1 MTTSPTN
8 VYDNAAQPA
17 AISNT
22 YLPDQLI
29 AGGRQFPTETVTVT
43 GNAALKRGTVLGQK
57 SSGDVAAAVAGGS
70 NAGDGSISS
79 ISKGT
84 NYKPGQYKIL
94 FTGATAYQVIDP
106 LGEVVGSSA
115 SAGAFT
121 SQDINF
127 TFATHTNPMAA
138 GDYFTIAIAAGTGPY
153 KQAASGNGDGSQ
165 TMSAILADDCDPTA
179 GDVRAGIYLAGEFN
193 KRAITLDASFTID
206 QARTALRS
214 VGIILKGSVSA
225 ADPT

>member
-8 VYDNAAQPA
+8 VYDNADQPSA
-17 AISNT
+17 TAYT

-57 SSGDVAAAVAGGS
+57 SSGDVGAAVAGGS
-70 NAGDGSISS
+70 NAGDGAISA
-79 ISKGT
+79 ISKGA

-127 TFATHTNPMAA
+127 TFATHTNPMVA

-153 KQAASGNGDGSQ
+153 KASVSGAGDGSQ
-165 TMSAILADDCDPTA
+165 TPTAILADDCDPTA
-179 GDVRAGIYLAGEFN
+179 GDVRAGVYLAGEFN
-193 KRAITLDASFTID
+193 KRAITLDASISID
-206 QARTALRS
+206 SARSSLRS